1 MRRVSVVLAVAAL
14 TCPALAD
21 QSAFHAGP
29 AIPEYGRVATV
40 DSDFAIPKN
49 AKLKVRFDVSAAG
62 ESGELNRSLESAAR
76 FINMHVENGV
86 PLKNIDLAIVVHG
99 GATRDLTLAERYE
112 ADNGG
117 AANANAPLIAAL
129 LEKNVKV
136 YVCGQSAAFHGV
148 ANKDL
153 LPGAKMALSAM
164 TAHAL
169 LDAEGYSLNPF

>member
-1 MRRVSVVLAVAAL
+1 MRCISMVFALVALA
-14 TCPALAD
+14 CPAFAD

-29 AIPEYGRVATV
+29 EIPEYGRIASV
-40 DSDFAIPKN
+40 DSDFAIPKK
-49 AKLKVRFDVSAAG
+49 AMLKVRFDVSNAAAP
-62 ESGELNRSLESAAR
+62 GELNRGLESAAR
-76 FINMHVENGV
+76 FINMHVESGV

-99 GATRDLTLAERYE
+99 GATKDLTHKERYE
-112 ADNGG
+112 VDTGV
-117 AANANAPLIAAL
+117 ANASAPLIAAL

-148 ANKDL
+148 AKDDL
-153 LPGAKMALSAM
+153 LPGVKMALSAM